1 MNRRTGHLVG
11 AALLL
16 LTVAGCASARPAASA
31 TPTAV
36 GTAGPSSAARIVCA
50 AEAQEDISG
59 ALGID
64 TTEPVSPNWKDRLYS
79 CRYVY
84 RDGSML
90 LSVKDLPDGAATR
103 AWFDGL
109 RQAAPGATP
118 LTGLGDAAFAEPDGT
133 VVLRKDATVLT
144 VDVSA
149 LPTTFGKPVRP
160 RASAAR
166 TVATTV
172 LICWKEG

>member
-1 MNRRTGHLVG
+1 MNARTRLPVG

-16 LTVAGCASARPAASA
+16 LGTVRGAPPRRSAQPVRPTWS
-31 TPTAV
+31 
-36 GTAGPSSAARIVCA
+36 
-50 AEAQEDISG
+50 
-59 ALGID
+59 
-64 TTEPVSPNWKDRLYS
+64 DRLYS

-84 RDGSML
+84 PGGSML
-90 LSVKDLPDGAATR
+90 LSVKDLP
-103 AWFDGL
+103 
-109 RQAAPGATP
+109 
-118 LTGLGDAAFAEPDGT
+118 
-133 VVLRKDATVLT
+133 DATVLT

-149 LPTTFGKPVRP
+149 LPAGFGKPARS